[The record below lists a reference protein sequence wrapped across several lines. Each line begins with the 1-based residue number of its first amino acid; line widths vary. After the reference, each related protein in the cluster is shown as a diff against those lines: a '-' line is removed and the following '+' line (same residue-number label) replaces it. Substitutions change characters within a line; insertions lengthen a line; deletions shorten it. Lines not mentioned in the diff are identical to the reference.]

1 MNKPSDWIEATDSRI
16 IKAEFLKLSH
26 VISAISPCFHSLL
39 IRQRYLSADK
49 EASEIIKACELAL
62 KLEQNCASGIP
73 LRALSAAGIDSKFFE
88 RSRRLIIKLLDVR
101 FEGLASEIGLEA
113 FLGALNDNDHWLL
126 IADLDG
132 SILPFKQMRI
142 RDSELQT
149 TPLVASN
156 ILIVEN
162 ERCLHQ
168 LPHVGG
174 TIAILGAGLNLSWVA
189 ASWLNEKSVT
199 YWGDIDTWGLSMLAK
214 ARQHQS
220 LLTALLMTETVYQ
233 QHHADKAVVE
243 PKTAGSSPPEGLTV
257 QESQLY
263 KRLLKDKKGRLEQEF
278 LSPALVKKEVLSWA
292 GS

>member
-1 MNKPSDWIEATDSRI
+1 LNKPSDWIEATDSRI